1 MRQFILKTSI
11 VVIAVYIL
19 FQVTI
24 GYRVDFYSS
33 KIKSLANQSN
43 RIELKQ
49 KILNEMEKGVKKENF
64 FSVEERIII
73 SKFINKIIKELSLN
87 TN

>member
-43 RIELKQ
+43 RIELKH
-49 KILNEMEKGVKKENF
+49 
-64 FSVEERIII
+64 
-73 SKFINKIIKELSLN
+73 N
-87 TN
+87 TI